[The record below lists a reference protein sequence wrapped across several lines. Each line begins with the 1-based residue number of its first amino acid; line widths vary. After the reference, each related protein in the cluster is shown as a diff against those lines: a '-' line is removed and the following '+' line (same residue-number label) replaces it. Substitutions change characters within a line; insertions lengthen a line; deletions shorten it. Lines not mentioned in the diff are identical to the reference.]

1 MGSPTV
7 ADIGEHAIIERIRQ
21 RVPPG
26 AARVVV
32 GIGDDAAVVEP
43 DRGALTVVTTDAL
56 VEGIH
61 FDRGFSTPADAGHKA
76 LAANLS
82 DLAAM
87 GAAPRQALLSLSLP
101 ATCRVADVDALID
114 ALLALAARYRTTLVG
129 GDVTGS
135 PGPLIVG
142 VTAFGSARRR
152 RVLRRDRAR
161 PGDIVYVSGTIGA
174 AAAGLAALRGRPS
187 GAPSAP
193 VAGGLT
199 PEAPDAP
206 GSLGG
211 GPADASREPP
221 GPATPGPGSGT
232 TADARPGAG
241 TGSGTGSAADLDE
254 CVQRHR
260 RPEPRVALGVALG
273 RNRAA
278 RACIDLSDG
287 LGDAVRQLA
296 AASGAGVRLDAEAL
310 PIHPGARTWF
320 EGAGVDPVSA
330 AVAGGEDYELAFTSP
345 PAFRGRLRHVRRQIG
360 GLPITAIGV
369 VTKERE
375 VLLRRH
381 GKDGPLPHGYE
392 HFSGG
397 QP

>member
-7 ADIGEHAIIERIRQ
+7 ADIGEHAIIERIRE
-21 RVPPG
+21 RVPPS
-26 AARVVV
+26 AAGVVV

-43 DRGALTVVTTDAL
+43 DRGALTVVTTDTL

-61 FDRGFSTPADAGHKA
+61 FDRAFSSPADAGHKA

-87 GAAPRQALLSLSLP
+87 GAAPRQALLSLSIP
-101 ATCRVADVDALID
+101 AACRVAGVDALID

-135 PGPLIVG
+135 PGPLVIG
-142 VTAFGSARRR
+142 VTALGCARRR
-152 RVLRRDRAR
+152 RVLRRDGAR

-174 AAAGLAALRGRPS
+174 AAAGLAALRGRRAD
-187 GAPSAP
+187 APSAP
-193 VAGGLT
+193 GAGGLT
-199 PEAPDAP
+199 PEAPDA
-206 GSLGG
+206 SQK
-211 GPADASREPP
+211 PP
-221 GPATPGPGSGT
+221 GPASPGPGAGT
-232 TADARPGAG
+232 TADARTGAG
-241 TGSGTGSAADLDE
+241 TGNGTGSAADLDE

-296 AASGAGVRLDAEAL
+296 AASGAGVRIEAEAL
-310 PIHPGARTWF
+310 PIHEGARAWF
-320 EGAGVDPVSA
+320 NGAGVDPVAA

-360 GLPITAIGV
+360 GLPITPIGV

-381 GKDGPLPHGYE
+381 GKDEPLPHGYE
-392 HFSGG
+392 HFSADAS
-397 QP
+397 

>member
-7 ADIGEHAIIERIRQ
+7 AGIGEHAIIERIRQ
-21 RVPPG
+21 RVPPI
-26 AARVVV
+26 AAGVVV

-87 GAAPRQALLSLSLP
+87 GALPRQALLSLSIP
-101 ATCRVADVDALID
+101 AMCSVADVDALID

-135 PGPLIVG
+135 PGPLVIG
-142 VTAFGSARRR
+142 VTAMGSARRR
-152 RVLRRDRAR
+152 RVLHRDGAR

-174 AAAGLAALRGRPS
+174 AAAGLAALRGRPADGRS
-187 GAPSAP
+187 TS
-193 VAGGLT
+193 VAGGF
-199 PEAPDAP
+199 APDAP
-206 GSLGG
+206 GPLGG
-211 GPADASREPP
+211 GPPDAPQGP
-221 GPATPGPGSGT
+221 VGPAAPGPGAGR
-232 TADARPGAG
+232 TAGARTGAG
-241 TGSGTGSAADLDE
+241 TGSGTGSDADLDD
-254 CVQRHR
+254 CVARHR

-296 AASGAGVRLDAEAL
+296 TASGAGVRIDAEAL
-310 PIHPGARTWF
+310 PIHPGARAWF
-320 EGAGVDPVSA
+320 DGAGVDPVTA

-345 PAFRGRLRHVRRQIG
+345 PAFRGRLRHVRRQVG
-360 GLPITAIGV
+360 ALPLTPIGV

-375 VLLRRH
+375 VLLRRDE
-381 GKDGPLPHGYE
+381 KDEPLPRGYE
-392 HFSGG
+392 HFAAAES
-397 QP
+397 